1 MGSLLWGGPHLLPS
15 FFSHFQSLP
24 LHKVSFQL
32 SPINS
37 VTIFHHSPVWCTKL
51 LICPFSLP
59 YKNVLIHCQS
69 PHSLSKESNKLIC
82 VQADNGLNER
92 GYQYRHSGEN
102 WPNQMLRANAGNSSS
117 LSGKQTLYTL
127 KIRPNGGLLHRA
139 HRALQWTSG
148 LEGWL
153 PKWCNACPKK
163 EGLPQIKRRALNHH
177 LNTEKKINLLER
189 EENLSS
195 LTQCPTEWKTFTL
208 RFHTQVNV
216 PQKPRAVFKN
226 NNISHKPPKNQRHFF
241 TDPFLPSH
249 AHFQSHTG
257 WRKIVHPA
265 KVVFGVYVNAF

>member
-1 MGSLLWGGPHLLPS
+1 
-15 FFSHFQSLP
+15 
-24 LHKVSFQL
+24 
-32 SPINS
+32 
-37 VTIFHHSPVWCTKL
+37 
-51 LICPFSLP
+51 
-59 YKNVLIHCQS
+59 
-69 PHSLSKESNKLIC
+69 
-82 VQADNGLNER
+82 
-92 GYQYRHSGEN
+92 
-102 WPNQMLRANAGNSSS
+102 MLRANAGNSSS

-139 HRALQWTSG
+139 LRALQWTSG

-177 LNTEKKINLLER
+177 LNTEEKKNLLER
-189 EENLSS
+189 EQNLSS

-226 NNISHKPPKNQRHFF
+226 NNINHKPPKNQRHFF

-249 AHFQSHTG
+249 AHFQSLMG

-265 KVVFGVYVNAF
+265 KVVFGVYVNVF